1 MRGNFQRV
9 GSPFLVALYCS
20 VEYTSHLV
28 PFAEELLTNNKRC
41 GALLLLLNPTQVG
54 TMSCMYRAGYP
65 NHIEFSPAAVEVDS
79 GVVDVVSL
87 LSTTQTPH
95 EIKQLSSMYEGLSSH
110 CPVLAHRGQ
119 SLFAS
124 AHARVVVVVVDVVV
138 VAGLIVAVVS
148 VDVVV
153 LLVVVVVIFKVGPAQ
168 TPHDIKQ
175 LFIMYSGFNS
185 HCPVRAHTGQPS
197 STSTHGLVVV
207 VVVTVVVVGMAMVLL
222 VVVDAVVV
230 SAVVGVIV
238 AVVFSSVVEVDVVEL
253 IVGPAQTPH
262 EIRQLDN
269 MYDGLRSHWLVSAQ
283 YAQSSLTS
291 TQGLVVVVVV
301 PVVMM
306 GGKVVVLVVVGFAVV
321 LVVVDEVVLGVG
333 PAHTPHEIKQ
343 FSNMYP
349 GFNSH

>member
-1 MRGNFQRV
+1 
-9 GSPFLVALYCS
+9 
-20 VEYTSHLV
+20 
-28 PFAEELLTNNKRC
+28 
-41 GALLLLLNPTQVG
+41 
-54 TMSCMYRAGYP
+54 MSCMYRAGCP

-95 EIKQLSSMYEGLSSH
+95 EIKQFSIMYEGLSSH
-110 CPVLAHRGQ
+110 CPVLAHREQ

-138 VAGLIVAVVS
+138 VSGLLVVVVS
-148 VDVVV
+148 ADVVI

-168 TPHDIKQ
+168 TPQDIKQ

-197 STSTHGLVVV
+197 SASTHGLVVV
-207 VVVTVVVVGMAMVLL
+207 VVVAVVVVGMTVVLL

-230 SAVVGVIV
+230 SLVVGVIV
-238 AVVFSSVVEVDVVEL
+238 VVVVFGSEEEVDVVEL

-262 EIRQLDN
+262 EIKQLDN

-283 YAQSSLTS
+283 YTQSSLTS

-301 PVVMM
+301 PVVVV
-306 GGKVVVLVVVGFAVV
+306 GDVVVVKVVVGFTVV
-321 LVVVDEVVLGVG
+321 LAVVDEVVLSVG

-343 FSNMYP
+343 FSNIYS

>member
-1 MRGNFQRV
+1 
-9 GSPFLVALYCS
+9 
-20 VEYTSHLV
+20 
-28 PFAEELLTNNKRC
+28 
-41 GALLLLLNPTQVG
+41 
-54 TMSCMYRAGYP
+54 MSCMYSAGCP
-65 NHIEFSPAAVEVDS
+65 NHIEFSPAAVDVDS

-138 VAGLIVAVVS
+138 VAGLIVVVVS
-148 VDVVV
+148 VDMVV
-153 LLVVVVVIFKVGPAQ
+153 LLVVMVVTFKVGPAQ

-197 STSTHGLVVV
+197 SASTHSLVVV
-207 VVVTVVVVGMAMVLL
+207 VVVAVVVVGMAVVLL
-222 VVVDAVVV
+222 VVVEVVVV
-230 SAVVGVIV
+230 SAVVV
-238 AVVFSSVVEVDVVEL
+238 VVFCSVVEVDIVEL

-269 MYDGLRSHWLVSAQ
+269 MYDGLISHWLVSAQ
-283 YAQSSLTS
+283 CAHSSLTS

-301 PVVMM
+301 PVVVM
-306 GGKVVVLVVVGFAVV
+306 GGKVVVLVVVGFPVV
-321 LVVVDEVVLGVG
+321 LVVVDEVVLSVG

-343 FSNMYP
+343 FSNMYL